1 MKKDAQKNVI
11 FRGLFFAFAFVGAA
25 TVIGRLFCLLQFPET
40 NIVVVYI
47 LSVILTARFTDGYI
61 WGIAATVLSTC
72 AFNIFFTHPYFT
84 LFVDDPTY
92 LITFAI
98 MAMTSVI
105 TSALTSKAKKMT
117 AEAIRNGEESGALY
131 YLTGH
136 LADAKSTDEI
146 AGITAETVSRIM
158 DCKAAFLCFDDRGN
172 PERTF
177 IQQKTASEQIR
188 RCLSDPDEIRHRM
201 EDLRTDHDVGEEF
214 YDWPIR
220 KSESILGVLRIPKER
235 AVTLTDHQKK
245 LLRSMIESTALA
257 MEGDGMEPDIL
268 KAANI
273 RRADTVIA
281 VTNNDNINIMIAQI
295 AIECFSVKHIISRLY
310 DPERECVYRELGIDT
325 ICPAVLSVNEI
336 DRILSRNAE
345 LREEEKK

>member
-105 TSALTSKAKKMT
+105 TSALALTLT
-117 AEAIRNGEESGALY
+117 AGCSLTEAMLEFASALGTVGLTIG
-131 YLTGH
+131 LTG
-136 LADAKSTDEI
+136 TDTNNATLIVEMI
-146 AGITAETVSRIM
+146 GM
-158 DCKAAFLCFDDRGN
+158 
-172 PERTF
+172 
-177 IQQKTASEQIR
+177 
-188 RCLSDPDEIRHRM
+188 
-201 EDLRTDHDVGEEF
+201 
-214 YDWPIR
+214 
-220 KSESILGVLRIPKER
+220 ILGRLEIFIVL
-235 AVTLTDHQKK
+235 T
-245 LLRSMIESTALA
+245 
-257 MEGDGMEPDIL
+257 
-268 KAANI
+268 
-273 RRADTVIA
+273 
-281 VTNNDNINIMIAQI
+281 
-295 AIECFSVKHIISRLY
+295 
-310 DPERECVYRELGIDT
+310 GIYS
-325 ICPAVLSVNEI
+325 ICTKIKSW
-336 DRILSRNAE
+336 
-345 LREEEKK
+345 K